1 MGALPAGNRS
11 PGEVMFGTEVT
22 GAADR
27 DTGGFLK
34 ESGWLPGAKAAACGT
49 GAVVDAESGAEPANA
64 TRENRAAALTLPRP
78 GRSRG
83 HAGYAGRRGVRRDG
97 VGWREGRRGGVEE
110 GRVDGAE
117 RTKGG

>member
-49 GAVVDAESGAEPANA
+49 GAVVDAESGAAPANA
-64 TRENRAAALTLPRP
+64 THENRAAALTLPRP

-97 VGWREGRRGGVEE
+97 VEWREGGGVEE